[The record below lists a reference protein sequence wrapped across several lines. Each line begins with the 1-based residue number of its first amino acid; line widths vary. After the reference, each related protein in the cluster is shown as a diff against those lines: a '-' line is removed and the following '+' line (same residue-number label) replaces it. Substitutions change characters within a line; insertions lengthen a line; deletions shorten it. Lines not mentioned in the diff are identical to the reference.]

1 MSSQRAQVRVL
12 QGQLAAANAQI
23 AANQAVQG
31 QFQTLRAQLAAA
43 NQGLQDQLAAAN
55 ARIASNQELQAQL
68 AQEVQRRT
76 QLEAELSA
84 LQADIQDGESDEDVE
99 AVVSTARKLDLS
111 TSI

>member
-43 NQGLQDQLAAAN
+43 NQG
-55 ARIASNQELQAQL
+55 LQAQL